1 MPNYQCHSLRKYG
14 PNGSDDTYAI
24 DVVCNTNAIKKV
36 PSEKQTVFIE
46 YIVRSVRN
54 QDGFDLSP
62 SYTIPKIVNDYKDGP
77 VRMCKLTTMDQQ
89 TLPPTRTYSRDSTY
103 SRGST
108 TEINDRSYS
117 NDSSVSMS
125 EMLQQEVFESQIH
138 NDTQSEKCEY
148 ISIKNKKEIVYDSR
162 KNSLA
167 MDLQNIKL
175 EPSFIISGNIYLFGD
190 NFCCEWTEVF
200 VILNST
206 TMSFFVGDDN
216 DKVCTRSIRK
226 ALGQMYTREE
236 FVTLLSTEDG
246 NPNIQIGLT
255 LPENMKYIMIIDT
268 KEISKENKKIAKNA
282 GEAAVP
288 FNRIHIASSEQE
300 IIKNWGFIISQRTEL
315 IKPGDHGYEP
325 EVLKGYLTKQGHVMK
340 TWTKRFFV
348 LAKGYV
354 KYYVDEKLSIEK
366 GTFGIVL
373 CLGSCFICVSIF
385 TMNLLYC
392 IMILISFC
400 FFLFFNFVYIDQTLI
415 RV

>member
-14 PNGSDDTYAI
+14 PNDSDDTYAI

-46 YIVRSVRN
+46 YIVRSVRS
-54 QDGFDLSP
+54 QDGFDLSS

-89 TLPPTRTYSRDSTY
+89 TLPPTRTYSSDY
-103 SRGST
+103 T
-108 TEINDRSYS
+108 TEINNRSYS

-125 EMLQQEVFESQIH
+125 EKLQQEFFESQTH
-138 NDTQSEKCEY
+138 NDPQSEKCEY

-162 KNSLA
+162 KNSLILE
-167 MDLQNIKL
+167 LQNIKL
-175 EPSFIISGNIYLFGD
+175 EPSYIISGNIYLFGD
-190 NFCCEWTEVF
+190 NFCREWTEVF
-200 VILNST
+200 IILNTT

-216 DKVCTRSIRK
+216 DKVCTRNIRK

-236 FVTLLSTEDG
+236 LITSLSTEHS
-246 NPNIQIGLT
+246 NPNIKIGLT
-255 LPENMKYIMIIDT
+255 LPENMNYILIIDA
-268 KEISKENKKIAKNA
+268 KEISKESKKIAKNA

-288 FNRIHIASSEQE
+288 FNRIYIASSEQE
-300 IIKNWGFIISQRTEL
+300 IIKNWEFIISQRTEL

-340 TWTKRFFV
+340 TWTKRFFI
-348 LAKGYV
+348 LEKGYL
-354 KYYVDEKLSIEK
+354 KYYVDDKLSIEK
-366 GTFGIVL
+366 GTFGMCL
-373 CLGSCFICVSIF
+373 CLVFCVSIV

-392 IMILISFC
+392 ILFLLLLLL
-400 FFLFFNFVYIDQTLI
+400 FLFLF
-415 RV
+415 